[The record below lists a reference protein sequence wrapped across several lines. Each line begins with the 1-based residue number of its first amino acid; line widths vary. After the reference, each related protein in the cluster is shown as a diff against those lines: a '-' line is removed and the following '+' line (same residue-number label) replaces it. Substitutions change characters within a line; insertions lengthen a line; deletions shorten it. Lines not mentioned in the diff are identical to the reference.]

1 MKAGNGKGRYNSSA
15 TRIRPFFEAL
25 VATDPTGV
33 DWLPKLLA
41 LVGPQKAFSD
51 DIVRDPGQVV
61 KIIFETETQREQAVG
76 PPEAFL
82 RWLIQNPERMIWPRG
97 VGGDFS
103 PATRRWRLALMG
115 KAEDGDPD
123 SRKREAMSE
132 GLRQLATVGARGSA
146 HRWWAFEGSTKVD
159 CFIETER
166 VRLYVEGKRTEP
178 LSSAINWF
186 PERNQFARN
195 LEAARE
201 HAVGKNF
208 ACLLMSEAPVAVTN
222 AQIADG
228 LPHFTPIERENLLQH
243 YLGNITWRQACNA
256 TGVAFSAL
264 PDTSS

>member
-1 MKAGNGKGRYNSSA
+1 MKASNGKGRYNSSA

-41 LVGPQKAFSD
+41 LPGPQNAISD
-51 DIVRDPGQVV
+51 DLVRNPGRIV

-82 RWLIQNPERMIWPRG
+82 RWLLQNPERMIWPGG
-97 VGGDFS
+97 VGGNFS
-103 PATRRWRLALMG
+103 PVTRRWRLALMG
-115 KAEDGDPD
+115 KAEDSDPD
-123 SRKREAMSE
+123 SRRRDAMTE

-146 HRWWAFEGSTKVD
+146 LRWWAFEGSTKVD
-159 CFIETER
+159 CYIDTER

-178 LSSAINWF
+178 LSSATAWF
-186 PERNQFARN
+186 PARNQFVRN

-201 HAVGKNF
+201 HAAGKNF
-208 ACLLMSEAPVAVTN
+208 ACLLMSEAPVTITS

-243 YLGNITWRQACNA
+243 YLGNVTWRQACNA
-256 TGVAFSAL
+256 TGVCFSAL
-264 PDTSS
+264 PDTWP